1 MKNETD
7 YLQDIGEIRNLMERS
22 SKFISLSG
30 WAGIFAGI
38 YALVGVYVAITYL
51 HFNPQS
57 LFLVKGEAQ
66 NNSSDFLPVVLLALV
81 IFLLAITTA
90 IYFTRQRAK
99 KKEEIL
105 WTPAARRLMAEVSL
119 PLIIGGVLLL
129 ICLSKGLI
137 GFLAPFSLLF
147 YGIALFTISKFT
159 YIEVR
164 VLGLIEIVLGLAGA
178 YFVNWG
184 ILFWAIGFGI
194 VHIVY
199 GIYVYFKYER

>member
-38 YALVGVYVAITYL
+38 YALIGVYVAITYL

-57 LFLVKGEAQ
+57 LYLDKEEAQ
-66 NNSSDFLPVVLLALV
+66 NTSSDVLPVVLLALV
-81 IFLLAITTA
+81 IFILAIATA

-99 KKEEIL
+99 KKEELL

-119 PLIIGGVLLL
+119 PLVIGGVLLL
-129 ICLSKGLI
+129 ICLSKGLV
-137 GFLAPFSLLF
+137 GFLAPLSLLF

-159 YIEVR
+159 YVEVR

-184 ILFWAIGFGI
+184 ILFWAVGFGV

-199 GIYVYFKYER
+199 GIYVYFKYEK

>member
-7 YLQDIGEIRNLMERS
+7 YLQDIGEIRSLMERS

-184 ILFWAIGFGI
+184 VLFWAIGFGV

>member
-7 YLQDIGEIRNLMERS
+7 YLQDIGEIRSLMERS

-57 LFLVKGEAQ
+57 LYLEKGEAQ
-66 NNSSDFLPVVLLALV
+66 NNSNDSLPVVLLALA

-90 IYFTRQRAK
+90 IYFTRRRAK
-99 KKEEIL
+99 KKEELI
-105 WTPAARRLMAEVSL
+105 WTPAARRLMVEVSL

-129 ICLSKGLI
+129 ICLSKGLV
-137 GFLAPFSLLF
+137 GFLAPLSLLF
-147 YGIALFTISKFT
+147 YGIALYTISKFT
-159 YIEVR
+159 YVEVR

-184 ILFWAIGFGI
+184 VLFWAIGFGV

>member
-57 LFLVKGEAQ
+57 LFLEKGEAQ

-184 ILFWAIGFGI
+184 ILFWAIGFGV

>member
-1 MKNETD
+1 
-7 YLQDIGEIRNLMERS
+7 
-22 SKFISLSG
+22 
-30 WAGIFAGI
+30 
-38 YALVGVYVAITYL
+38 VAITYL

-57 LFLVKGEAQ
+57 LYLEKGEAQ
-66 NNSSDFLPVVLLALV
+66 NISSNFLSVVLLALA

-90 IYFTRQRAK
+90 IYFTRRRAK
-99 KKEEIL
+99 KKEELL

-137 GFLAPFSLLF
+137 GFLAPLSLLF
-147 YGIALFTISKFT
+147 YGLALYTISKFT
-159 YIEVR
+159 YVEVR

-184 ILFWAIGFGI
+184 ILFWAIGFGV

>member
-57 LFLVKGEAQ
+57 LFLEKGEAQ
-66 NNSSDFLPVVLLALV
+66 NTSNAILPVVLLALA
-81 IFLLAITTA
+81 IFLLAIATA
-90 IYFTRQRAK
+90 IYFTRRRAK
-99 KKEEIL
+99 KKEELL

-129 ICLSKGLI
+129 ICLSKGLV
-137 GFLAPFSLLF
+137 GFLAPLSLLF
-147 YGIALFTISKFT
+147 YGIALYTISKFT
-159 YIEVR
+159 YVEVR

-184 ILFWAIGFGI
+184 VLFWAIGFGV

>member
-7 YLQDIGEIRNLMERS
+7 YLQDIGEIRSLMERS

-57 LFLVKGEAQ
+57 LYLEKGEAQ

-105 WTPAARRLMAEVSL
+105 WTPTARRLLAEVSL

-137 GFLAPFSLLF
+137 GFLAPLSLLF

-184 ILFWAIGFGI
+184 VLFWAIGFGV

>member
-1 MKNETD
+1 MKKDTD
-7 YLQDIGEIRNLMERS
+7 YLQDIGEIRSLMERS

-57 LFLVKGEAQ
+57 LYLEKGEAQ
-66 NNSSDFLPVVLLALV
+66 NISSNFLSVVLLALA

-90 IYFTRQRAK
+90 IYFTRRRAK
-99 KKEEIL
+99 KKEELL

-137 GFLAPFSLLF
+137 GFLAPLSLLF
-147 YGIALFTISKFT
+147 YGLALYTISKFT
-159 YIEVR
+159 YVEVR

-184 ILFWAIGFGI
+184 ILFWAIGFGV

>member
-1 MKNETD
+1 MKNETN
-7 YLQDIGEIRNLMERS
+7 YLQDIGEIRSLMERS

-57 LFLVKGEAQ
+57 LYIEKGEAQ
-66 NNSSDFLPVVLLALV
+66 NISSNFLSVVLLALA
-81 IFLLAITTA
+81 IFFLAIATA
-90 IYFTRQRAK
+90 IYFTRRRAK
-99 KKEEIL
+99 KKEELL

-129 ICLSKGLI
+129 ICLSKGLV
-137 GFLAPFSLLF
+137 GFLAPLSLLF
-147 YGIALFTISKFT
+147 YGIALYTISKFT
-159 YIEVR
+159 YVEVR

-184 ILFWAIGFGI
+184 VLFWAIGFGV

>member
-137 GFLAPFSLLF
+137 GFLAPLSF
-147 YGIALFTISKFT
+147 
-159 YIEVR
+159 
-164 VLGLIEIVLGLAGA
+164 VLW
-178 YFVNWG
+178 NSS
-184 ILFWAIGFGI
+184 
-194 VHIVY
+194 
-199 GIYVYFKYER
+199 IYD

>member
-38 YALVGVYVAITYL
+38 YALIGVYVAITYL

-57 LFLVKGEAQ
+57 LYLDKEEAQ
-66 NNSSDFLPVVLLALV
+66 NTSSDVLPVVLLALV
-81 IFLLAITTA
+81 IFILAIATA

-99 KKEEIL
+99 KKEELL

-119 PLIIGGVLLL
+119 PLVIGGVLLL
-129 ICLSKGLI
+129 ICLSKGLV
-137 GFLAPFSLLF
+137 GFLAPLSLLF

-159 YIEVR
+159 YVEVR

-184 ILFWAIGFGI
+184 ILFWAVGFGV

>member
-178 YFVNWG
+178 YFINWG
-184 ILFWAIGFGI
+184 ILFWAVGFGV

>member
-1 MKNETD
+1 MKNETN
-7 YLQDIGEIRNLMERS
+7 YLQDIGEIRSLMERS

-57 LFLVKGEAQ
+57 LYIEKGEAQ
-66 NNSSDFLPVVLLALV
+66 NISSNFLSVVLLASA
-81 IFLLAITTA
+81 IFLLAIATA
-90 IYFTRQRAK
+90 IYFTRRRAK
-99 KKEEIL
+99 KKEELL

-129 ICLSKGLI
+129 ICLSKGLV
-137 GFLAPFSLLF
+137 GFLAPLSLLF
-147 YGIALFTISKFT
+147 YGIALYTISKFT
-159 YIEVR
+159 YVEVR

-184 ILFWAIGFGI
+184 VLFWAIGFGV

>member
-1 MKNETD
+1 MKKDTD
-7 YLQDIGEIRNLMERS
+7 YLQDIEEIRSLMERS

-57 LFLVKGEAQ
+57 LYLEKGEAQ
-66 NNSSDFLPVVLLALV
+66 NISSNFLSVVLLALA

-90 IYFTRQRAK
+90 IYFTRRRAK
-99 KKEEIL
+99 KKEELL

-137 GFLAPFSLLF
+137 GFLAPLSLLF
-147 YGIALFTISKFT
+147 YGLALYTISKFT
-159 YIEVR
+159 YVEVR

-184 ILFWAIGFGI
+184 ILFWAIGFGV

>member
-7 YLQDIGEIRNLMERS
+7 YLRDIGEIRSLMERS

-57 LFLVKGEAQ
+57 LYLEKGEAQ
-66 NNSSDFLPVVLLALV
+66 NTPSAFLPVVLLALV

-105 WTPAARRLMAEVSL
+105 WTPAARRLLAEVSL

-129 ICLSKGLI
+129 ICLSNGLI
-137 GFLAPFSLLF
+137 GFLAPLSLLF
-147 YGIALFTISKFT
+147 YGSM
-159 YIEVR
+159 YILNTKGE
-164 VLGLIEIVLGLAGA
+164 
-178 YFVNWG
+178 N
-184 ILFWAIGFGI
+184 
-194 VHIVY
+194 
-199 GIYVYFKYER
+199 IYR

>member
-7 YLQDIGEIRNLMERS
+7 YLQDIGEIRSLMERS

-57 LFLVKGEAQ
+57 LYLEKGEAQ
-66 NNSSDFLPVVLLALV
+66 NISSDFLPVILLALA

-90 IYFTRQRAK
+90 IYFTRRRAK
-99 KKEEIL
+99 KKEELI
-105 WTPAARRLMAEVSL
+105 WTPAARRLMVEVSL

-129 ICLSKGLI
+129 ICLSKGLV
-137 GFLAPFSLLF
+137 GFLAPLSLLF
-147 YGIALFTISKFT
+147 YGLALYTISKFT
-159 YIEVR
+159 YVEVR

-184 ILFWAIGFGI
+184 VLFWAIGFGV